1 MSPIPCTCAAL
12 CWPLVPSLIVTLLR
26 LHREGGAAS
35 KCHIVTAP
43 CGVQVHVLEA
53 HDIPKMDQ
61 MGKSDP
67 SVTLFTDPK
76 HKVST
81 KTVKNT
87 LTPKWES
94 DNEFFLMV
102 QVQLT
107 WSCVSLQQIWRPG
120 TRRCMRHAL

>member
-1 MSPIPCTCAAL
+1 M
-12 CWPLVPSLIVTLLR
+12 
-26 LHREGGAAS
+26 
-35 KCHIVTAP
+35 
-43 CGVQVHVLEA
+43 LEA

-107 WSCVSLQQIWRPG
+107 WLCVSLQRIWRSG
-120 TRRCMRHAL
+120 TRRCMRHVVREACVVPEWAMWCASASGWLSSLVLHRVSPHCKDCQ